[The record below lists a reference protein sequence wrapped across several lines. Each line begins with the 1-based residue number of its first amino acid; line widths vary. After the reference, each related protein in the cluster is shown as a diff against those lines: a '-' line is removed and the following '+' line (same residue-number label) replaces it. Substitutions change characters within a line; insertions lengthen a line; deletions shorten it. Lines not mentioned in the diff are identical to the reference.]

1 MNKLTIVI
9 HAEKV
14 YTKSVF
20 ALFGGAMAG
29 CAVAP
34 NDVVF
39 YAGGRGGS
47 MEEMIKRIIDMDKKA
62 REITDAAQQEKIDCE
77 KEIARTAAQL
87 RSDYLDRARRR
98 IQVNAETERT
108 LAEQEWRRQKAK
120 YDKQRE
126 TLENSYATH
135 RDEWIEQIVA
145 NVLSD

>member
-1 MNKLTIVI
+1 
-9 HAEKV
+9 
-14 YTKSVF
+14 
-20 ALFGGAMAG
+20 
-29 CAVAP
+29 
-34 NDVVF
+34 
-39 YAGGRGGS
+39 

-77 KEIARTAAQL
+77 KEIAQKAAQL
-87 RSDYLDRARRR
+87 R

-126 TLENSYATH
+126 DLEASYGAH
-135 RDEWIEQIVA
+135 HEEWVKQIVA